1 MVRASGFVLDDSLRC
16 HLAGAGL
23 DLLAAWLLVWATVG
37 LRGLPWRLSL
47 ASALFVGLHLFG
59 GWQREPQELVF
70 SATVL
75 LWVLGFGAHG
85 RALAVARE
93 RPQTLLRSVSWAE
106 YWQGQLVGF
115 LRQVAFEAVAV
126 LALLA
131 LLTLEGLLALKGG
144 R

>member
-1 MVRASGFVLDDSLRC
+1 MDDSVRGY
-16 HLAGAGL
+16 LAGVGL

-37 LRGLPWRLSL
+37 LRGLPWRLSV
-47 ASALFVGLHLFG
+47 ASALFGGLHLFG

-75 LWVLGFGAHG
+75 LWVLGFGAHA
-85 RALAVARE
+85 RALTVARA
-93 RPQTLLRSVSWAE
+93 RQRLLLRSFSWAE
-106 YWQGQLVGF
+106 YWQGQLVGL
-115 LRQVAFEAVAV
+115 LRQIAFEAVAL

-131 LLTLEGLLALKGG
+131 SLTLDGLLTLEAAG

>member
-1 MVRASGFVLDDSLRC
+1 MDDAVGGYV
-16 HLAGAGL
+16 AGVGL
-23 DLLAAWLLVWATVG
+23 DLLAAWLLVWATVA

-47 ASALFVGLHLFG
+47 ASALFGGLHLFG

-75 LWVLGFGAHG
+75 LCVLACGAHA
-85 RALAVARE
+85 RALAVARA
-93 RPQTLLRSVSWAE
+93 RQQILRRSVSAAH
-106 YWQGQLVGF
+106 YWQEQLAGLV
-115 LRQVAFEAVAV
+115 RQLAFEAVTL

-131 LLTLEGLLALKGG
+131 LLALEGLLVRMALG